1 MLKHLFKPRPA
12 ALAGASLY
20 DRVVEQARSP
30 RLYSEFGAPDTTE
43 GRFEI
48 YSLHVYLLLERLKEQ
63 GPQAAETA
71 QALLDTYL
79 SALDN
84 TLREM
89 GLGDVGVGRQVR
101 KLGEAFYGRVRSY
114 EVGMAALPDTG
125 ELQAMLVR
133 TAYAGVAS
141 ASAPR
146 LADYIV
152 RQRQAL
158 AGVPLENLFEGKVTW
173 TEA

>member
-1 MLKHLFKPRPA
+1 MLKRLFKPRPA
-12 ALAGASLY
+12 ALAGGSLY

-48 YSLHVYLLLERLKEQ
+48 YSLHVYLLLERLKER

-101 KLGEAFYGRVRSY
+101 KLGEAFYGRIRSY

-125 ELQAMLVR
+125 ELQAMLIR
-133 TAYAGVAS
+133 TAYAGADS

-158 AGVPLENLFEGKVTW
+158 AAVPVEDLFEGKVTW
-173 TEA
+173 TEV

>member
-1 MLKHLFKPRPA
+1 MLKRLFKTRPA
-12 ALAGASLY
+12 VLAGQALY
-20 DRVVEQARSP
+20 ERVVAQSRSP
-30 RLYSEFGAPDTTE
+30 GLYADLGAPDTTE

-48 YSLHVYLLLERLKEQ
+48 YSLHVYLLLERMKGQ

-114 EVGMAALPDTG
+114 EVGMAALPDTS
-125 ELQAMLVR
+125 ELQAMLIR
-133 TAYAGVAS
+133 TAYAGADS
-141 ASAPR
+141 TSAPR
-146 LADYIV
+146 LAEYIV
-152 RQRQAL
+152 RQRAAL
-158 AGVPLENLFEGKVTW
+158 ATQPLETLFAGSVMW
-173 TEA
+173 TQA

>member
-1 MLKHLFKPRPA
+1 MLKLLFKTRPA
-12 ALAGASLY
+12 VLAGQALYERVVSQSRSPSLY
-20 DRVVEQARSP
+20 AD
-30 RLYSEFGAPDTTE
+30 LGAPDTTE

-48 YSLHVYLLLERLKEQ
+48 YSLHVYLLLARLKER

-114 EVGMAALPDTG
+114 EVGIAALPDPS

-133 TAYAGVAS
+133 TAYAGADPS
-141 ASAPR
+141 SAPR
-146 LADYIV
+146 LTDYIV
-152 RQRQAL
+152 RQRAAL
-158 AGVPLENLFEGKVTW
+158 AEQPLDSLLAGSVIWAEV
-173 TEA
+173 

>member
-12 ALAGASLY
+12 VLAGASLY
-20 DRVVEQARSP
+20 ERVVAQARSP
-30 RLYSEFGAPDTTE
+30 QLYAALGAPDTTE

-114 EVGMAALPDTG
+114 EIGLAALPDTTA
-125 ELQAMLVR
+125 LQAMLIR
-133 TAYAGVAS
+133 TAYAGADC
-141 ASAPR
+141 ASAPD
-146 LADYIV
+146 LAAYIV
-152 RQRQAL
+152 RQRAAL
-158 AGVPLENLFEGKVTW
+158 VALPLDDLFAGNVTW
-173 TEA
+173 ADV